1 MSIEAKGMGTTS
13 YVSISLATALER
25 SLDLAAHNMA
35 NASTAGYKAQHP
47 LLESVDPSNSGDDT
61 QSVSYV
67 KAEGIYVDLSQG
79 ALVQTGNSLDIAVT
93 SQGWLGYQTE
103 DGQTAYGRDGRLSV
117 NNEGQLVNLAGNP
130 DVEEGGAPITIPQE
144 VAHLVQIAEDG
155 TLTDQNG
162 GAIGRIGLF
171 NVPSFAS
178 ASPIG
183 NGLFLPNPPANAPT
197 PIETPQFAQGFI
209 EQSNVKPVVE
219 MIHLMDIQRAYERA
233 TNLMSDDNDLTNQA
247 IQRLGRVV

>member
-1 MSIEAKGMGTTS
+1 MGTTS

-67 KAEGIYVDLSQG
+67 KDEGIYVDLSQG

-130 DVEEGGAPITIPQE
+130 VVDEGGAPITIPQE

-183 NGLFLPNPPANAPT
+183 NGLFLPNPQANAPT

-233 TNLMSDDNDLTNQA
+233 TNLMSDDNDLTKQA

>member
-1 MSIEAKGMGTTS
+1 MGTTS

-47 LLESVDPSNSGDDT
+47 LLEAVDPSNSGDET
-61 QSVSYV
+61 QAVSFV
-67 KAEGIYVDLSQG
+67 KDNGIYVDLTQG

-93 SQGWLGYQTE
+93 GQGWLGYQTE

-117 NNEGQLVNLAGNP
+117 DADGQLVNLAGNP
-130 DVEEGGAPITIPQE
+130 VVDEGGAPINIPQD
-144 VAHLVQIAEDG
+144 VAHLVQIAQDG

-162 GAIGRIGLF
+162 GTLGRIGLF

-178 ASPIG
+178 ASPLG
-183 NGLFLPNPPANAPT
+183 NGLFLPHPGAAAPT
-197 PIETPQFAQGFI
+197 PVENAQFAQGFI

-233 TNLMSDDNDLTNQA
+233 THLMTDENELTKQA